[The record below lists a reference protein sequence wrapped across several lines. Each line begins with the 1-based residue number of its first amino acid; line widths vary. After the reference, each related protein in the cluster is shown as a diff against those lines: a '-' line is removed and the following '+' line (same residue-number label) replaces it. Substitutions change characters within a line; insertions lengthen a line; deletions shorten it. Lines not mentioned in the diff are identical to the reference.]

1 MEMYNYDI
9 AIVGGGPAGLSAAY
23 TAAKS
28 GARVI
33 LFEREKSI
41 GQYVRTSGVS
51 WIGEMKKLEI
61 PEEIYNPIKNYRFV
75 SPNNEITIR
84 GTESRSCVLDV
95 RSLYQYL
102 SFLAIKAGAEISI
115 NSNVIDVLCI
125 KNNNK
130 ISGLIVNTPKGKVE
144 LRTSLV
150 IDASGF
156 NSFIGRKL
164 GYVSTWKRYGVGAE
178 YECYCDQIDHE
189 TWTLMV
195 GSIYSPAG
203 YAWLF
208 PLSPNRVRIGVG
220 IGKPESMLDPLK
232 LLNQIIEK
240 KTKPLMELGNIQP
253 IEYHYGYI
261 PNEGARKCSVFDGLI
276 LVGDSAGQSNPLVL
290 EGIRHAIE
298 FGRLAGQ
305 IGSESLISSCSKNS
319 LIHYENEWKKQL
331 SSKIESALRVQ
342 SRWIGLTD
350 DEWDHEIS
358 ILRHMSVD
366 EFIDFISSEFSPRKM
381 IKLALN
387 HPKLIARQLFNL
399 IIKK

>member
-1 MEMYNYDI
+1 MYNYDI

-23 TAAKS
+23 TAAKA
-28 GARVI
+28 GAKVI
-33 LFEREKSI
+33 LFERDKSV
-41 GQYVRTSGVS
+41 GQFVRTSGVS
-51 WIGEMKKLEI
+51 WICEMKKLEI
-61 PEEIYNPIKNYRFV
+61 PEKLYNPIKNYRFV
-75 SPNNEITIR
+75 SHKNEITIK
-84 GTESRSCVLDV
+84 GSEYRSCVLDV

-102 SFLAIKAGAEISI
+102 SFLAAKAGADISI
-115 NSNVIDVLCI
+115 NSNVVDVLSS
-125 KNNNK
+125 KNNNR
-130 ISGLIVNTPKGKVE
+130 ISGLIVNTPKGKTEVST
-144 LRTSLV
+144 RLV

-156 NSFIGRKL
+156 NSFVGRKL

-178 YECYCDQIDHE
+178 FECYCDQADPE

-195 GSIYSPAG
+195 GSNYSPAG

-208 PLSPNRVRIGVG
+208 PLSSNRVRIGVG
-220 IGKPESMLDPLK
+220 IGKPESLIDPLK
-232 LLNQIIEK
+232 VLNNIIENK
-240 KTKPLMELGNIQP
+240 FKPLAELGIIQP

-261 PNEGARKCSVFDGLI
+261 PNQGARNCSVFEGLI

-305 IGSESLISSCSKNS
+305 IGSASLSSYCSKNS
-319 LIHYENEWKKQL
+319 LMDYEHEWKKQL
-331 SSKIESALRVQ
+331 SSRIESALRVQ

-350 DEWDHEIS
+350 DEWDREIS
-358 ILRHMSVD
+358 ILRDMSVD

-387 HPKLIARQLFNL
+387 HPKLVARQLFNL

>member
-1 MEMYNYDI
+1 MYNYDI

-23 TAAKS
+23 TAAKA
-28 GARVI
+28 GAKVI
-33 LFEREKSI
+33 LFERDKSV
-41 GQYVRTSGVS
+41 GQFVRTSGVS
-51 WIGEMKKLEI
+51 WICEMKKLEI
-61 PEEIYNPIKNYRFV
+61 PEKLYNPIKNYRFV
-75 SPNNEITIR
+75 SHKNEITIK
-84 GTESRSCVLDV
+84 GSEYRSCVLDV

-102 SFLAIKAGAEISI
+102 SFLAAKAGADISI
-115 NSNVIDVLCI
+115 NSNVVDVLSS
-125 KNNNK
+125 KNNNR
-130 ISGLIVNTPKGKVE
+130 ISGLIVNTPKGKTEV
-144 LRTSLV
+144 RTRLV

-156 NSFIGRKL
+156 NSFVGRKL

-178 YECYCDQIDHE
+178 FECYCDQADPE

-195 GSIYSPAG
+195 GSNYSPAG

-208 PLSPNRVRIGVG
+208 PLSSNRVRIGVG
-220 IGKPESMLDPLK
+220 IGKPESLTDPLK
-232 LLNQIIEK
+232 VLNNIIENK
-240 KTKPLMELGNIQP
+240 FKPLAELGIIQP

-261 PNEGARKCSVFDGLI
+261 PNQGARNCSVFEGLI

-305 IGSESLISSCSKNS
+305 IGSASLSRYCSKNS
-319 LIHYENEWKKQL
+319 LMDYEHEWKKQL
-331 SSKIESALRVQ
+331 SSRIESALRVQ

-350 DEWDHEIS
+350 DEWDREIS
-358 ILRHMSVD
+358 ILRDMSVD

-387 HPKLIARQLFNL
+387 HPKLVARQLFNL

>member
-1 MEMYNYDI
+1 MYNYDI

-23 TAAKS
+23 TAAKA
-28 GARVI
+28 GAKVI
-33 LFEREKSI
+33 LFERDKSV
-41 GQYVRTSGVS
+41 GQFVRTSGVS
-51 WIGEMKKLEI
+51 WICEMKKLEI
-61 PEEIYNPIKNYRFV
+61 PEKLYNPIKNYRFV
-75 SPNNEITIR
+75 SHKNEITIK
-84 GTESRSCVLDV
+84 GSEYRSCVLDV

-102 SFLAIKAGAEISI
+102 SFLAAKAGADISI
-115 NSNVIDVLCI
+115 NSNVVDVLSS
-125 KNNNK
+125 KNNNR
-130 ISGLIVNTPKGKVE
+130 ISGLIVNTPKGKTEV
-144 LRTSLV
+144 RTRLV

-156 NSFIGRKL
+156 NSFVGRKL

-178 YECYCDQIDHE
+178 FECYCDQADPE

-195 GSIYSPAG
+195 GSNYSPAG

-208 PLSPNRVRIGVG
+208 PLSSNRVRIGVG
-220 IGKPESMLDPLK
+220 IGKPESLTDPLK
-232 LLNQIIEK
+232 VLNNIIENK
-240 KTKPLMELGNIQP
+240 FKPLAELGIIQP

-261 PNEGARKCSVFDGLI
+261 PNQGARNCSVFEGLI

-305 IGSESLISSCSKNS
+305 IGSASLSRYCSKNS
-319 LIHYENEWKKQL
+319 LMDYEHKWKKQL
-331 SSKIESALRVQ
+331 SSRIESALRVQ

-350 DEWDHEIS
+350 DEWDREIS
-358 ILRHMSVD
+358 ILRDMSVD

-387 HPKLIARQLFNL
+387 HPKLVARQLFNL

>member
-1 MEMYNYDI
+1 MYNYDI

-23 TAAKS
+23 TAAKA
-28 GARVI
+28 GAKVI
-33 LFEREKSI
+33 LFERDKSV
-41 GQYVRTSGVS
+41 GQFVRTSGVS
-51 WIGEMKKLEI
+51 WICEMKKLEI
-61 PEEIYNPIKNYRFV
+61 PEKLYNPIKNYRFV
-75 SPNNEITIR
+75 SHKNEITIK
-84 GTESRSCVLDV
+84 GSEYRSCVLDV

-102 SFLAIKAGAEISI
+102 SFLAAKAGADISI
-115 NSNVIDVLCI
+115 NSNVVDVLSS
-125 KNNNK
+125 KNNNR
-130 ISGLIVNTPKGKVE
+130 ISGLIVNTPKGKTEV
-144 LRTSLV
+144 RTRLV

-156 NSFIGRKL
+156 NSFVGRKL

-178 YECYCDQIDHE
+178 FECYCDQADPE

-195 GSIYSPAG
+195 GSNYSPAG

-208 PLSPNRVRIGVG
+208 PLSSNRVRIGVG
-220 IGKPESMLDPLK
+220 IGKPESLIDPLK
-232 LLNQIIEK
+232 VLNNIIENK
-240 KTKPLMELGNIQP
+240 FKPLAELGIIQP

-261 PNEGARKCSVFDGLI
+261 PNQGARNCSVFEGLI

-305 IGSESLISSCSKNS
+305 IGSASLSSYCSKYS
-319 LIHYENEWKKQL
+319 LMGYEHEWKKQL
-331 SSKIESALRVQ
+331 SSRIESALRVQ

-350 DEWDHEIS
+350 DEWDREIS
-358 ILRHMSVD
+358 ILRDMSVD

-381 IKLALN
+381 IKLALY
-387 HPKLIARQLFNL
+387 HPKLVARQLFNL

>member
-1 MEMYNYDI
+1 MYNYDI

-23 TAAKS
+23 TAAKA
-28 GARVI
+28 GAKVI
-33 LFEREKSI
+33 LFERDKSV
-41 GQYVRTSGVS
+41 GQFVRTSGVS
-51 WIGEMKKLEI
+51 WICEMKKLEI
-61 PEEIYNPIKNYRFV
+61 PEKLYNPIKNYRFV
-75 SPNNEITIR
+75 SPKNEITIK
-84 GTESRSCVLDV
+84 GTEYRSCVLDV

-102 SFLAIKAGAEISI
+102 SFLAAKAGADISI
-115 NSNVIDVLCI
+115 NSNVVDVLSS
-125 KNNNK
+125 KNNNR
-130 ISGLIVNTPKGKVE
+130 ISGLIVNTLKGKTEV
-144 LRTSLV
+144 RTRLV

-156 NSFIGRKL
+156 NSIVGRKL

-178 YECYCDQIDHE
+178 FECYCDQADPE

-195 GSIYSPAG
+195 GSNYSPAG

-208 PLSPNRVRIGVG
+208 PLSSNRVRIGVG
-220 IGKPESMLDPLK
+220 IGKPESLIDPLK
-232 LLNQIIEK
+232 VLNNIIENK
-240 KTKPLMELGNIQP
+240 FKPLAELGIIQP

-261 PNEGARKCSVFDGLI
+261 PNQGARNCSVFEGLM

-305 IGSESLISSCSKNS
+305 IGSASLSRYCSKNS
-319 LIHYENEWKKQL
+319 LMDYEHEWKKQL
-331 SSKIESALRVQ
+331 SSRIESALRVQ

-350 DEWDHEIS
+350 DEWDREIS
-358 ILRHMSVD
+358 ILRDMSVD

-387 HPKLIARQLFNL
+387 HPKLVARQLFNL

>member
-1 MEMYNYDI
+1 MYNYDI

-23 TAAKS
+23 TAAKA
-28 GARVI
+28 GAKVI
-33 LFEREKSI
+33 LFERDKSV
-41 GQYVRTSGVS
+41 GQFVRTSGVS
-51 WIGEMKKLEI
+51 WICEMKKLEI
-61 PEEIYNPIKNYRFV
+61 PEKLYNPIKNYRFV
-75 SPNNEITIR
+75 SHKNEITIK
-84 GTESRSCVLDV
+84 GSEYRSCVLDV

-102 SFLAIKAGAEISI
+102 SFLAAKAGADISI
-115 NSNVIDVLCI
+115 NSNVVDVLSS
-125 KNNNK
+125 KNNNR
-130 ISGLIVNTPKGKVE
+130 ISGLIVNTPKGKTEVST
-144 LRTSLV
+144 RLV

-156 NSFIGRKL
+156 NSFVGRKL

-178 YECYCDQIDHE
+178 FECYCDQADPE

-195 GSIYSPAG
+195 GSNYSPAG

-208 PLSPNRVRIGVG
+208 PLSSNRVRIGVG
-220 IGKPESMLDPLK
+220 IGKPESLIDPLK
-232 LLNQIIEK
+232 VLNNIIENK
-240 KTKPLMELGNIQP
+240 FKPLAELGIIQP

-261 PNEGARKCSVFDGLI
+261 PNQGARNCSVFEGLI

-305 IGSESLISSCSKNS
+305 IGSASLSSYCSKNS
-319 LIHYENEWKKQL
+319 LMGYEHEWKKQL
-331 SSKIESALRVQ
+331 SSRIESALRVQ

-350 DEWDHEIS
+350 DEWDREIS
-358 ILRHMSVD
+358 ILRDMSVD

-387 HPKLIARQLFNL
+387 HPKLVARQLFNL

>member
-1 MEMYNYDI
+1 MYNYDI

-23 TAAKS
+23 TAAKA
-28 GARVI
+28 GAKVI
-33 LFEREKSI
+33 LFERDKSI
-41 GQYVRTSGVS
+41 GQFVRTSGVS
-51 WIGEMKKLEI
+51 WICEMKKLEI
-61 PEEIYNPIKNYRFV
+61 PDKLYNPIKNYRFV
-75 SPNNEITIR
+75 SPKNEITIK
-84 GTESRSCVLDV
+84 GTEYRSCVLDV

-102 SFLAIKAGAEISI
+102 SFLAAKAGSDISI
-115 NSNVIDVLCI
+115 NSNVVDVLSS
-125 KNNNK
+125 KNNK
-130 ISGLIVNTPKGKVE
+130 RISGLIVNTPKGKTEV
-144 LRTSLV
+144 RTRLV

-156 NSFIGRKL
+156 NSFVGRKL

-178 YECYCDQIDHE
+178 FECYCDQADPE

-195 GSIYSPAG
+195 GSNYSPAG

-208 PLSPNRVRIGVG
+208 PLSSNRVRIGVG
-220 IGKPESMLDPLK
+220 IGKPESLIDPLK
-232 LLNQIIEK
+232 VLNKIIKEK
-240 KTKPLMELGNIQP
+240 FKPLAELGIIQP

-261 PNEGARKCSVFDGLI
+261 PNQGARNCSVFEGLM

-305 IGSESLISSCSKNS
+305 IGSASLSSYCSKSS
-319 LIHYENEWKKQL
+319 LMDYEYEWKKQI

-350 DEWDHEIS
+350 AEWDREIS
-358 ILRHMSVD
+358 ILRDMSVD

-387 HPKLIARQLFNL
+387 HPKLVARQLFNL

>member
-1 MEMYNYDI
+1 MYNYDI

-23 TAAKS
+23 TAAKA
-28 GARVI
+28 GAKVI
-33 LFEREKSI
+33 LFERDKSV
-41 GQYVRTSGVS
+41 GQFVRTSGVS
-51 WIGEMKKLEI
+51 WICEMKKLEI
-61 PEEIYNPIKNYRFV
+61 PEKLYNPIKNYRFV
-75 SPNNEITIR
+75 SRKNEITIK
-84 GTESRSCVLDV
+84 GSEYRSCVLDV

-102 SFLAIKAGAEISI
+102 SFLAAKAGADISI
-115 NSNVIDVLCI
+115 NSNVVDVLSS
-125 KNNNK
+125 KNNNR
-130 ISGLIVNTPKGKVE
+130 ISGLIVNTPKGKTEV
-144 LRTSLV
+144 RTRLV

-156 NSFIGRKL
+156 NSFVGRKL

-178 YECYCDQIDHE
+178 FECYCDQADPE

-195 GSIYSPAG
+195 GSNYSPAG

-208 PLSPNRVRIGVG
+208 PLSSNRVRIGVG
-220 IGKPESMLDPLK
+220 IGKPESLIDPLK
-232 LLNQIIEK
+232 VLNNIIENK
-240 KTKPLMELGNIQP
+240 FKPLAELGIIQP

-261 PNEGARKCSVFDGLI
+261 PNQGARNCSVFEGLI

-305 IGSESLISSCSKNS
+305 IGSASLNRYCSKNS
-319 LIHYENEWKKQL
+319 LMDYEHKWKKQL
-331 SSKIESALRVQ
+331 SSRIESALRVQ

-350 DEWDHEIS
+350 DEWDREIS
-358 ILRHMSVD
+358 ILRDMSVD

-387 HPKLIARQLFNL
+387 HPKLVARQLFNL